1 MLNSSTSTVEVRS
14 KVSDLGA
21 RTKVSLL
28 VGNHLLCK
36 SLARIIQQRADILV
50 VGQSADF
57 SNMARI
63 IAKSRSDVI
72 LLDSVGANAV
82 NRQCVTRMR
91 DLNPNAQVLMIGMDV
106 DEGAFL
112 RAVRAGVS
120 GYLLHEAS
128 PADVITAIRAVAR
141 GEAICPS
148 QLSKA
153 LFDSLAG
160 VREFTPRVRKMGLR
174 LTRRQQELLPMVARG
189 LTNKEIAYNLNLSE
203 QTVKNHVHRMLRKIG
218 ANDRSEIIEN
228 ARAENLPN

>member
-1 MLNSSTSTVEVRS
+1 MRS
-14 KVSDLGA
+14 KVSYPSV

-57 SNMARI
+57 SNMALI
-63 IAKSRSDVI
+63 ITKSQGDVI
-72 LLDSVGANAV
+72 LLDSVSANAV

-141 GEAICPS
+141 GEASCPS
-148 QLSKA
+148 QFCKA
-153 LFDSLAG
+153 LFDTVAG
-160 VREFTPRVRKMGLR
+160 VREFTPSVRKMSLR

-218 ANDRSEIIEN
+218 AGNRSEIIEN
-228 ARAENLPN
+228 ARAENLAN